1 MLKDTSSSGSS
12 SHFVAGS
19 WSALDALTD
28 PVALVDARGGV
39 RYANRAWDRLSG
51 DGEPGP
57 GSREL
62 AASTPPDAMLAIH
75 ETDRVAMRAGIGAVI
90 SGSRAR
96 FDLELS
102 TRLAANE
109 EPRCLSLVVTPCQVD
124 PEGGALV
131 HLRDVTTQ
139 KKAEKALR
147 ASEEGLL
154 WAQRIG
160 NMGNWDWDIPT
171 GGLTWSEQIFRI
183 FGHQPGKFAVSHQA
197 FLDTIH
203 PDDREMVAAAV
214 HKTVYERAPYSIEHR
229 IVLPTGE
236 IRVVH
241 EQGKVFYSDAG
252 TPLRMLG
259 TVQDVTERKQS
270 ADIIRLQADLNE
282 RLERVV
288 AERTEE
294 LQRANGRLEQ
304 ELEARENAERARATL
319 QDEVIRVQRALLEE
333 LSTPLIPIRGDIMVL
348 PLIGVVDAR
357 RAEQM
362 LETVLHAAV
371 GKQTRVVI
379 IDITGV
385 KQMDAHVANT
395 LVRMAQAL
403 GLVGAEVV
411 LTGIR
416 SDVARTLVELDVSL
430 SALVVRG
437 TLESGIAHATR
448 QGERRS

>member
-12 SHFVAGS
+12 SHSVAGP

-28 PVALVDARGGV
+28 PVALVDARGAA
-39 RYANRAWDRLSG
+39 RYANRAWYRLSG
-51 DGEPGP
+51 DGEPELR
-57 GSREL
+57 SREL
-62 AASTPPDAMLAIH
+62 DGSTPPDAMLAIH
-75 ETDRVAMRAGIGAVI
+75 EMDRAAMRAGIDAVL
-90 SGSRAR
+90 SGSRER
-96 FDLELS
+96 FDLELRTS
-102 TRLAANE
+102 LTANE
-109 EPRCLSLVVTPCQVD
+109 EPRWLSLVVTPCQVD

-139 KKAEKALR
+139 KNTQSALR
-147 ASEEGLL
+147 ASEAGLL

-183 FGHQPGKFAVSHQA
+183 FGHEPGKFAVSHQA

-203 PDDREMVAAAV
+203 PDDREMVMAAV
-214 HKTVYERAPYSIEHR
+214 NKTVEERAPFSLEHR

-241 EQGKVFYSDAG
+241 EQGKVFYSDSG
-252 TPLRMLG
+252 VPLRMLG
-259 TVQDVTERKQS
+259 TVQDVTERRQS

-282 RLERVV
+282 RLERIVT
-288 AERTEE
+288 ERTEE
-294 LQRANGRLEQ
+294 LQRANALLEQ
-304 ELEARENAERARATL
+304 ELTAREEAERARAAL

-333 LSTPLIPIRGDIMVL
+333 LSTPLIPIREDIVVL

-385 KQMDAHVANT
+385 KQMDALVANT
-395 LVRMAQAL
+395 LMRTAQAL
-403 GLVGAEVV
+403 ALVGAEVV

-416 SDVARTLVELDVSL
+416 SDVARTLIELDVSL
-430 SALVVRG
+430 SSLVVRG
-437 TLESGIAHATR
+437 TLERGIAYATGG
-448 QGERRS
+448 GERRR